1 MLETLQQLDQ
11 QLLLTLNGLN
21 SPYWDSF
28 MWLFTGRFIWIPMYA
43 TILYILCKNINV
55 YVTLLTAVAIALT
68 ITYADQLCATW
79 IRPAVERLRPSNLN
93 NPLSD
98 FVHIVN
104 GKRGGSYG
112 FPSCHAS
119 NSFGLAFF
127 LLFFFRQRWLSIFI
141 LCWAVLNCYTRIYL
155 GVHYPGDLLAG
166 MFVGLS
172 GALIFYYLLPKGFAS
187 LAMVKYVPTGPPPA
201 AAALGSGKRRG
212 SKFTF
217 RPCPFL
223 PKQAISPIFLYYS
236 T

>member
-11 QLLLTLNGLN
+11 QLLLTLNGLH

-43 TILYILCKNINV
+43 TILYILCKNFNV

-93 NPLSD
+93 N
-98 FVHIVN
+98 
-104 GKRGGSYG
+104 
-112 FPSCHAS
+112 PSCHAS

-172 GALIFYYLLPKGFAS
+172 GALIFYYLLRYTLRQKKIAGLLKYDEHNRYLIEHPKEIAHTRLMIYIG
-187 LAMVKYVPTGPPPA
+187 LITTGIIA
-201 AAALGSGKRRG
+201 I
-212 SKFTF
+212 
-217 RPCPFL
+217 
-223 PKQAISPIFLYYS
+223 ISPLITLHP
-236 T
+236 

>member
-11 QLLLTLNGLN
+11 QLLLTLNGLH

-43 TILYILCKNINV
+43 TILYILCKNFNV

-93 NPLSD
+93 NPLSE

-112 FPSCHAS
+112 FPS
-119 NSFGLAFF
+119 
-127 LLFFFRQRWLSIFI
+127 
-141 LCWAVLNCYTRIYL
+141 CWAVLNCYTRIYL

-172 GALIFYYLLPKGFAS
+172 GALIFYYLLRYTLRQKKIAGLLKYDEHNRYLIEHPKEIAHTRLMIYIG
-187 LAMVKYVPTGPPPA
+187 LITTGIIA
-201 AAALGSGKRRG
+201 I
-212 SKFTF
+212 
-217 RPCPFL
+217 
-223 PKQAISPIFLYYS
+223 ISPLITLHP
-236 T
+236 